1 MTSQKTIQP
10 SSTLWLKILIAV
22 IFILGAGIRL
32 YDVTDEPLEFHPAR
46 QLRSAIIA
54 RSIYYKNNPDI
65 PRQKI
70 LFAVSEAN
78 QRGLIEPSIMENLSV
93 IAYRL
98 LDGEEI
104 WVGRL
109 FAITFWLLG
118 GLALYAFSKEFGSLA
133 GSIISLSVYFLLP
146 FSVYATRVLMP
157 DPMMVA
163 FTVIS
168 MYCLYKWET
177 KHTYPWAILTGLATG
192 FTIFSKSVA
201 GFILVVPY
209 AVFILSS
216 VGLKAALKN
225 MQVWLILVL
234 SALPI
239 GGFTYYGYVIDGR
252 MASQFVG
259 RFYPNLYTSP
269 SLYVNWLAIIE
280 DNSSLIALTL
290 GLIGLVLIDSAKL
303 RALLAGW
310 WGGYL
315 LYGLI
320 FPHHISTHSYYHLPL
335 VPILALSLASLTTKI
350 EDLINQT
357 PRKTFNWAVVILAYV
372 AFASFNLWSVQNELD
387 SVDYRLHRERLE
399 HIGELTT
406 APPKK
411 AVVALTDDYETSL
424 ELYGMRT
431 FRHWP
436 SRGEMQI
443 TQASF
448 EELWKIKTRGVHFF
462 VILDLAEFDKQTEL
476 KERLVGSYPIY
487 EQGEGYLLFDL
498 RVAK

>member
-1 MTSQKTIQP
+1 
-10 SSTLWLKILIAV
+10 
-22 IFILGAGIRL
+22 
-32 YDVTDEPLEFHPAR
+32 
-46 QLRSAIIA
+46 
-54 RSIYYKNNPDI
+54 
-65 PRQKI
+65 
-70 LFAVSEAN
+70 
-78 QRGLIEPSIMENLSV
+78 
-93 IAYRL
+93 
-98 LDGEEI
+98 
-104 WVGRL
+104 
-109 FAITFWLLG
+109 
-118 GLALYAFSKEFGSLA
+118 
-133 GSIISLSVYFLLP
+133 
-146 FSVYATRVLMP
+146 MP

-177 KHTYPWAILTGLATG
+177 KRTYPWAILTGLATG

-201 GFILVVPY
+201 GFILIVPY

-216 VGLKAALKN
+216 VGLKAVLKN

-252 MASQFVG
+252 MVGQFVG

-269 SLYVNWLAIIE
+269 LLYVNWLAIIE
-280 DNSSLIALTL
+280 DNFSLIALAL
-290 GLIGLVLIDSAKL
+290 GLIGLVLIDSVKL
-303 RALLAGW
+303 RSLLAGW

-315 LYGLI
+315 LYGLV

-372 AFASFNLWSVQNELD
+372 AFASFDLWSVQDELD

-399 HIGELTT
+399 HIGEVIKAT
-406 APPKK
+406 AKTGTI
-411 AVVALTDDYETSL
+411 ALSDDYEASL
-424 ELYGMRT
+424 QFYGLISS
-431 FRHWP
+431 RHWP

-476 KERLVGSYPIY
+476 KERLVESYPIY